1 MATTTTRHGETWDMI
16 SYRVYG
22 DEHWT
27 WRLVNANRELR
38 HVRLFSAGIKITV
51 PPLPE
56 EAASRNSLPP
66 WKQ

>member
-1 MATTTTRHGETWDMI
+1 MATTITKHGETWDMI

-38 HVRLFSAGIKITV
+38 HVRLFSAGVKLIV

-56 EAASRNSLPP
+56 EAANRNTLPP

>member
-38 HVRLFSAGIKITV
+38 HVRLFSAGIQITV